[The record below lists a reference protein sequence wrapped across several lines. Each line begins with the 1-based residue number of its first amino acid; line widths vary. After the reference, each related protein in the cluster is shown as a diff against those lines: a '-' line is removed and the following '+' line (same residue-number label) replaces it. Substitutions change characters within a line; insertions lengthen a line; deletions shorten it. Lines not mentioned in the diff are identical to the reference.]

1 MSHHRTPR
9 IAYRCLHL
17 RRSVFRTHP
26 WMVWVLALV
35 AAVCGASGV
44 QAQSAAPASAT
55 PTPSTLYQALGA
67 KDGIQ
72 RLMDALVDRLRADK
86 TIGSM
91 FANIKPAYLKEQL
104 TDQLCR
110 VSGGPCVYEG
120 EEMKK
125 SHADLKIGTGEFNL
139 LVEILQDCMDARQ
152 IPFAVQNQ
160 LLARLAPMHRDIIT
174 ASPAANRQ
182 GKLLLTGGVSSV
194 DGAAG
199 GGLTPWATI
208 GSYASD
214 QATGFTAHATRVT
227 TNDYGLNTYGLV
239 LGIRNQWE
247 VSLARQSFDTGVT
260 GPRLGL
266 PGLQLAQDILG
277 AKWRVA
283 GDAVLDSDNWQPQ
296 VAVGVE
302 FKSLQSSG
310 LDATLSA
317 LGAKKNG
324 TDVYI
329 SASKL
334 FLAQGILVN
343 GTLRATNANQ
353 NGLLGFGGTLGGA
366 RDAYQLMPELSVA
379 WLANRHLALGLEY
392 RRMPNNLQDPGAAA
406 GLGDGLRA
414 QDWKDVFVAWAPN
427 KTASVTLAY
436 VDLGVIVP
444 ATTGNRT
451 QTGAYLSVQLAF

>member
-1 MSHHRTPR
+1 MLHHRAQSIAGTQAQQRGMTACSKCSR
-9 IAYRCLHL
+9 ILL
-17 RRSVFRTHP
+17 IV
-26 WMVWVLALV
+26 ALCTAS
-35 AAVCGASGV
+35 AAL
-44 QAQSAAPASAT
+44 AQSATPASGQS
-55 PTPSTLYQALGA
+55 PPSALYQALGE
-67 KDGIQ
+67 KDGIEL
-72 RLMDALVDRLRADK
+72 LMDDLVGRLRADK
-86 TIGSM
+86 TIGPM

-125 SHADLKIGTGEFNL
+125 AHADLKIGTGEFNL
-139 LVEILQDCMDARQ
+139 LVELLQDCMDARH

-174 ASPAANRQ
+174 ASPAHNRQ

-194 DGAAG
+194 DGASG

-208 GSYASD
+208 GTYASD
-214 QATGFTAHATRVT
+214 KATGLSAHATRVT
-227 TNDYGLNTYGLV
+227 TNDYGLNTYGLA

-247 VSLARQSFDTGVT
+247 ISLARQSFDTGVT
-260 GPRLGL
+260 GPGLGI
-266 PGLQLAQDILG
+266 PGLQLTQDILG

-283 GDAVLDSDNWQPQ
+283 GDAILDSNTWQPQ

-310 LDATLSA
+310 LDATLAA
-317 LGAKKNG
+317 LGAKKSG
-324 TDVYI
+324 ADVYV
-329 SASKL
+329 SATKL
-334 FLAQGILVN
+334 FLARSVLVN

-366 RDAYQLMPELSVA
+366 RGSYQLMPEISVV
-379 WLANRHLALGLEY
+379 WLANRTLALGMEY
-392 RRMPNNLQDPGAAA
+392 RRMPNNLQGPGAAA

-414 QDWKDVFVAWAPN
+414 QDWKDVFIAWAPN
-427 KTASVTLAY
+427 KTTSFTLAY

-444 ATTGNRT
+444 ATTGNRS
-451 QTGAYLSVQLAF
+451 QTGAYLSVQSAF

>member
-1 MSHHRTPR
+1 MSHHNSQRFKRP
-9 IAYRCLHL
+9 APQV
-17 RRSVFRTHP
+17 RRAALPKPP
-26 WMVWVLALV
+26 WALALAV
-35 AAVCGASGV
+35 VLGSASCAWAQNTAAVPV
-44 QAQSAAPASAT
+44 NPQATSA
-55 PTPSTLYQALGA
+55 LYQALGE
-67 KDGIQ
+67 KQGITL
-72 RLMDALVDRLRADK
+72 LMDDLVDRLRANK
-86 TIGSM
+86 AIGPM
-91 FANIKPAYLKEQL
+91 FVNIKPAYLKEQL

-139 LVEILQDCMDARQ
+139 LVELLQDCMNARQ

-160 LLARLAPMHRDIIT
+160 LLALLSTMHRDIIT
-174 ASPAANRQ
+174 ASPVANRQ

-199 GGLTPWATI
+199 GGLTPWATV

-227 TNDYGLNTYGLV
+227 TKDYGLNTYGLA
-239 LGIRNQWE
+239 LGFRNQWE

-260 GPRLGL
+260 GPGLGI
-266 PGLQLAQDILG
+266 PGLQLTQDILG
-277 AKWRVA
+277 AKWRVT
-283 GDAVLDSDNWQPQ
+283 GDAILDSDTWQPQ

-310 LDATLSA
+310 LDATLSV

-324 TDVYI
+324 TDLYV
-329 SASKL
+329 SATKL
-334 FLAQGILVN
+334 FLAQGLLVN
-343 GTLRATNANQ
+343 GTLRATNSNQ

-366 RDAYQLMPELSVA
+366 RDQYQLMPELSLA
-379 WLANRHLALGLEY
+379 WLANRNLAVGMEY

-414 QDWKDVFVAWAPN
+414 QDWKDVFIAWAPN
-427 KTASVTLAY
+427 KTASFTLAY